1 MVRLSIL
8 LLTWNEIRVGMLA
21 LIRPVITSTLGRW
34 RRQDQVD
41 AGARAF

>member
-8 LLTWNEIRVGMLA
+8 LLTLKEMRVGMLA

-34 RRQDQVD
+34 V
-41 AGARAF
+41 ARIR